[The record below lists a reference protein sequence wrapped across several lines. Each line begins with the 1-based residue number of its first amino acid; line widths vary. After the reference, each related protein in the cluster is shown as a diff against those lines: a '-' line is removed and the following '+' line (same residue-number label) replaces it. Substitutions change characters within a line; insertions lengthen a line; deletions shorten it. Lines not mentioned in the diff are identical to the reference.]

1 MTGQVILL
9 GLSLANLLSLYLS
22 SPIVI
27 TLALI
32 TGYVQYSRVSGEKVR
47 KTFRDL
53 RRHTDDFAKFNFEE
67 GQAGGDYRV
76 ILFLDRVT
84 FPSDT
89 REEPWRDIATM
100 IPEIKNVHTVFQSWH
115 STIKQSLETISQKG
129 ISIPKEDFQK
139 WVGEVVTF
147 YNTYLEKVAERI
159 LRLLNSV
166 PVLERADEISAML
179 NVYRENMGHLRER
192 VNTFLADLRE
202 SGYSLPVLEV
212 NALQTEL
219 IHRWH

>member
-1 MTGQVILL
+1 M
-9 GLSLANLLSLYLS
+9 
-22 SPIVI
+22 
-27 TLALI
+27 
-32 TGYVQYSRVSGEKVR
+32 
-47 KTFRDL
+47 
-53 RRHTDDFAKFNFEE
+53 
-67 GQAGGDYRV
+67 

>member
-32 TGYVQYSRVSGEKVR
+32 TEYVQYSRVSGEKVR